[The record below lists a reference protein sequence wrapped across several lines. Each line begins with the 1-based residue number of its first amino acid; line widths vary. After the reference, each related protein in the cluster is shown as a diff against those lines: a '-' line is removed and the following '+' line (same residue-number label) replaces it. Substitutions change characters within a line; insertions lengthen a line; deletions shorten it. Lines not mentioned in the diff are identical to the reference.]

1 MPWRVIALGD
11 QVWHVDA
18 LAERPA
24 NADAWQLV
32 LSFRAAAGGPGPGP
46 GRGPGRGPGG
56 GAGKRAFWAPYPLEA
71 SSKCSLIHQ
80 AGRNPYPALAQNP
93 SQRLAWGPLD
103 AQISGVS
110 ASRPAHRG

>member
-46 GRGPGRGPGG
+46 GRGPGRGPGA
-56 GAGKRAFWAPYPLEA
+56 GAGKRSFWTPYPLEA
-71 SSKCSLIHQ
+71 SSKSSLFIQ
-80 AGRNPYPALAQNP
+80 AERIPDAALSQLL
-93 SQRLAWGPLD
+93 SQRLA
-103 AQISGVS
+103 
-110 ASRPAHRG
+110 

>member
-32 LSFRAAAGGPGPGP
+32 LSFRAAAVGPGP
-46 GRGPGRGPGG
+46 GRGRGGGRGAGA
-56 GAGKRAFWAPYPLEA
+56 GAGKRSFWTPYPLEA
-71 SSKCSLIHQ
+71 SSKSSLFIQ
-80 AGRNPYPALAQNP
+80 AERIPDAALSQLL
-93 SQRLAWGPLD
+93 SQRLA
-103 AQISGVS
+103 
-110 ASRPAHRG
+110 

>member
-32 LSFRAAAGGPGPGP
+32 LSFRAAAGGPGPG
-46 GRGPGRGPGG
+46 RGPGRGPGA
-56 GAGKRAFWAPYPLEA
+56 GAGKRSFWTPYPLEA
-71 SSKCSLIHQ
+71 SSKSSLFIQ
-80 AGRNPYPALAQNP
+80 AERIPDAALSQLL
-93 SQRLAWGPLD
+93 SQRLA
-103 AQISGVS
+103 
-110 ASRPAHRG
+110 